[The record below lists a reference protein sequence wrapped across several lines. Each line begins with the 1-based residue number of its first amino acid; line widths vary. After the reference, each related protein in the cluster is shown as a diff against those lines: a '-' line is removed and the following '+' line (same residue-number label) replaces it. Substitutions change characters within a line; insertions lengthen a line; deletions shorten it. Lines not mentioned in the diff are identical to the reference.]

1 MKHVD
6 DRPLSALVKK
16 HVDWSRLASP
26 SRPQPLRFTIPSKA
40 PADPLRVADDFAIL
54 PKISGLSGRLAPS
67 DARSPSRSHENHHRS
82 HRQSDHTGPHR
93 GQPHRRLPTAYVTL
107 GLTLTTRNTAATRTL
122 PMPKPTL
129 ILAPNVRGF

>member
-54 PKISGLSGRLAPS
+54 PVISGSSGRLTPS
-67 DARSPSRSHENHHRS
+67 DAQSRSRSHENHHRS
-82 HRQSDHTGPHR
+82 HCQSAQITPARTGVKLTDVFPR
-93 GQPHRRLPTAYVTL
+93 LMRRW
-107 GLTLTTRNTAATRTL
+107 G
-122 PMPKPTL
+122 
-129 ILAPNVRGF
+129 